1 MARGHRRHHL
11 FAVAGNSELLSSW
24 EREGKKMRRPRF
36 LPVRQMEQQQE
47 WRDPSRR
54 PRLGGIK
61 LRLSLAW
68 MTGRVDGTQS
78 CRKLCIAQRTPQTG
92 SGPVAVPGEARGSVG
107 GLWDL
112 HGQT

>member
-1 MARGHRRHHL
+1 MLGRELRAAQLPGERG
-11 FAVAGNSELLSSW
+11 
-24 EREGKKMRRPRF
+24 EGDEEPHRF

-54 PRLGGIK
+54 ARLGGIK

-68 MTGRVDGTQS
+68 MTGRVGGTKS
-78 CRKLCIAQRTPQTG
+78 CRKSCIAQRTPKTG
-92 SGPVAVPGEARGSVG
+92 SGPGAEPGEARGSVG